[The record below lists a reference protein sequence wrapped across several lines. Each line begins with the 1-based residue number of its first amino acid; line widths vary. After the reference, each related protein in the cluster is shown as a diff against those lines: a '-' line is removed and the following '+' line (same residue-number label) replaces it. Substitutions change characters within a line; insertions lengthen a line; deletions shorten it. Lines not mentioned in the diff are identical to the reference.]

1 MAEDEPGQSRSI
13 PAHKILLA
21 AGSTFFQ
28 RMFQSPT
35 GGKMATVF
43 FGEINFK
50 LVGLY
55 FCILKW
61 LYFANM
67 NSKHDS
73 FINFNDLKWI
83 SRTVM
88 VVYC

>member
-55 FCILKW
+55 FYIR
-61 LYFANM
+61 Y
-67 NSKHDS
+67 
-73 FINFNDLKWI
+73 
-83 SRTVM
+83 
-88 VVYC
+88 